1 MSTKYQRKKGIFHM
15 ATRLILLEGVP
26 CTGKTSTARFVSSQL
41 RGWHPDVKLF
51 TEEATVHPVEFTDHA
66 FLTPWQYKAFP
77 EEDRVLFPAEKTE
90 DPEGYIVPLY
100 DLHESLRAQLEP
112 YKIYGCQPWEVE
124 RPLLLNRWRQFVA
137 QALQEE
143 TIYIFDGVFFQNP
156 ICEMMM
162 WFDLPREEIDSFMK
176 ELADIIRPLSP
187 LVIYLESDQI
197 EARIREVSAER
208 DYDWLLDLIA
218 YHTGQGFGE
227 KMGVPDMEGCILCIE
242 ARQSVELE
250 LLGRLGLD
258 HLILE
263 NPFLDWVESCNLIR
277 SRLREITLGKVS
289 LG

>member
-1 MSTKYQRKKGIFHM
+1 M
-15 ATRLILLEGVP
+15 ASRLILLEGVP

-51 TEEATVHPVEFTDHA
+51 TEESTWHPVDFNNHA
-66 FLTPWQYKAFP
+66 FLTPWQYKSFP
-77 EEDRVLFPAEKTE
+77 EEDRILLPVEKSE
-90 DPEGYIVPLY
+90 NPEGYIVPLY
-100 DLHESLRAQLEP
+100 ELHESLAEQLQS
-112 YKIYGCQPWEVE
+112 YKIYGCQPWEIE
-124 RPLLLNRWRQFVA
+124 RPLILERWRQFVA
-137 QALQEE
+137 KVLDDE

-162 WFDLPREEIDSFMK
+162 WFDLPRDEIDSFMK
-176 ELADIIRPLSP
+176 ELADIVRPLSP

-208 DYDWLLDLIA
+208 EYEWLVDLIA

-227 KMGVPDMEGCILCIE
+227 KMGVPDLEGCILCLE

-250 LLGRLGLD
+250 LLGKLGLE

-263 NPFLDWVESCNLIR
+263 NPFLDWVESCNVIR
-277 SRLREITLGKVS
+277 SRLREITMGKVS
-289 LG
+289 VGY